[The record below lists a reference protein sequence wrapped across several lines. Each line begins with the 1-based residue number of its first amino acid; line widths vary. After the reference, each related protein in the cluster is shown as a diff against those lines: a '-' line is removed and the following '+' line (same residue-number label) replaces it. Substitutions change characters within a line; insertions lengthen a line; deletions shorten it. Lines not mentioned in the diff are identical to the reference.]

1 MDKIISF
8 KRYICGYEEFNFP
21 ELYKNCDLT
30 AKKLPI
36 NVFKTEHKNYGTILI
51 NTGCSE
57 LLKNNPVSFA
67 KFIARNQITF
77 TDEDSIV
84 NRLAEDKLDP
94 RIVKKVLLT
103 HCDPQC
109 CGGLKLLP
117 RYELRSTARVLTLAI
132 LSDPSDGIIASVMPD
147 MDVPK
152 KAAGIFEG
160 KSFLSDY
167 FKWVFDIFGDGTILA
182 VDLPGHAKAMT
193 GFFLTEKNIFIA
205 GDASIDASAIEN
217 DLTPT
222 QKLLKNQC
230 YPQDYKETL
239 STLKKIKTEHPEIQ
253 FLFTHSENAAEIS

>member
-21 ELYKNCDLT
+21 ELYKNCSMP
-30 AKKLPI
+30 AKKLPV
-36 NVFKTEHKNYGTILI
+36 NVYKTEHKNYGTILI
-51 NTGCSE
+51 NTGCSD
-57 LLKNNPVSFA
+57 LLKRNPVSFA
-67 KFIARNQITF
+67 RFISRNQVSF
-77 TDEDSIV
+77 TENDSIDKK
-84 NRLAEDKLDP
+84 LAEDKLDT

-117 RYELRSTARVLTLAI
+117 RYELRSSARVLTLAI
-132 LSDPSDGIIASVMPD
+132 LSDPSDGIIPSVMPD
-147 MDVPK
+147 ISIPK

-160 KSFLSDY
+160 KTFLSDH
-167 FKWVFDIFGDGTILA
+167 FKWIFDIFGDGTILA

-205 GDASIDASAIEN
+205 GDASIDETALEN
-217 DLTPT
+217 DLTPS

-230 YPQDYKETL
+230 YPQDYKDTL
-239 STLKKIKTEHPEIQ
+239 STLKKIKSEHPEIR
-253 FLFTHSENAAEIS
+253 FLFTHSENVPEIS